1 MQANVELAAEL
12 NVLSES
18 TAVAR
23 TTASRLRREVARLT
37 KLQSLCADQ
46 LVALLAKREETEAW
60 HAASA
65 RELDDLEASIAA
77 EHKRNE
83 VCTKSKDDSIYLSV
97 QCSSPLAGPPWCS

>member
-1 MQANVELAAEL
+1 MRSRATTLNEEATKQMQANVELAAEL

-23 TTASRLRREVARLT
+23 TSASKLRREVARLT

-46 LVALLAKREETEAW
+46 LVALLAKREETEEW

-65 RELDDLEASIAA
+65 RELEELEASITA

-83 VCTKSKDDSIYLSV
+83 V
-97 QCSSPLAGPPWCS
+97 SSCGSF

>member
-1 MQANVELAAEL
+1 MQANIELAAEL
-12 NVLSES
+12 NALSET

-23 TTASRLRREVARLT
+23 TTAARLRREIARLT

-46 LVALLAKREETEAW
+46 LVALLARREETEAW

-65 RELDDLEASIAA
+65 RELEELEASITA

-83 VCTKSKDDSIYLSV
+83 VR
-97 QCSSPLAGPPWCS
+97 